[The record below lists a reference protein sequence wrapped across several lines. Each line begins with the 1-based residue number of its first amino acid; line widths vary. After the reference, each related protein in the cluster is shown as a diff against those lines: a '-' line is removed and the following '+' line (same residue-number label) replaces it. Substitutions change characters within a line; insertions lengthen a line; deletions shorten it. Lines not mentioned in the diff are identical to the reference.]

1 MVSTVQDAVD
11 STLKTSAQPPKAGQ
25 GVSGQLKSPRSLVS
39 SSKIMGNSVK
49 SGVDPYT
56 DERKLHH

>member
-11 STLKTSAQPPKAGQ
+11 STLKPSTQPAKAGQ
-25 GVSGQLKSPRSLVS
+25 GGQLKSPRSARS
-39 SSKIMGNSVK
+39 FSKLLGNSAK

-56 DERKLHH
+56 DERKLRD